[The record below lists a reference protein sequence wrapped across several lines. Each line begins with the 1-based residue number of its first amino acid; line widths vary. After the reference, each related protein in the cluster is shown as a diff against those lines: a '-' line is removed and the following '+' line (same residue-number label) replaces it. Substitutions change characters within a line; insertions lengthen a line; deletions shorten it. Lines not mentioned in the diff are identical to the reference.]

1 MNSVPGKSLPL
12 SVIDMVARPTR
23 SLVFKSENFMLCRVK
38 VVVEEVA
45 LNYLPL
51 STAPSR
57 EKIILC

>member
-1 MNSVPGKSLPL
+1 MNSAPGKSLPL
-12 SVIDMVARPTR
+12 GVINMVARPTR
-23 SLVFKSENFMLCRVK
+23 SLVCKSDNFMLRMVK

-45 LNYLPL
+45 LNCLHL